1 MNAIETFVYCRPHF
15 FERKRKDCDFNK
27 VKMKITTVQQFEVLV
42 SEMEKNPAYAKGF
55 RKGIKPLNF
64 NSFWN
69 VVAEKVN
76 PFGPP
81 VRDREGWHKVWK
93 DLKFKVK
100 KKLVNNKTEARAT
113 GGANRQIQLSPLEEA
128 VANLLQFE
136 QQINPKGSE
145 LGLVEETEIYELLNL
160 DETTASSQ
168 VQANAE
174 NAEEYVTEEYVE
186 DETPTV
192 STRVRSSRST
202 KPAEKER
209 IELLRKQTEIQ
220 EVQCD
225 HLQSIKGYMKDV
237 SRYQRKRYEIEEE
250 RLKIYK
256 RKVRKE
262 EELLELDAAIKRK
275 KLELLEKQLSSN
287 I

>member
-1 MNAIETFVYCRPHF
+1 
-15 FERKRKDCDFNK
+15 
-27 VKMKITTVQQFEVLV
+27 MKITTVQQFEVLV

-81 VRDREGWHKVWK
+81 VRDGEGWHKVWK

-113 GGANRQIQLSPLEEA
+113 GGGANRQMQLSPLEGA
-128 VANLLQFE
+128 VANWLQFE

-145 LGLVEETEIYELLNL
+145 LGLVEETEIDELLNL

-174 NAEEYVTEEYVE
+174 NAEEYVIEEYVE

-192 STRVRSSRST
+192 STRAQNLQ
-202 KPAEKER
+202 KKKE
-209 IELLRKQTEIQ
+209 
-220 EVQCD
+220 
-225 HLQSIKGYMKDV
+225 
-237 SRYQRKRYEIEEE
+237 
-250 RLKIYK
+250 
-256 RKVRKE
+256 
-262 EELLELDAAIKRK
+262 
-275 KLELLEKQLSSN
+275 LSC
-287 I
+287 